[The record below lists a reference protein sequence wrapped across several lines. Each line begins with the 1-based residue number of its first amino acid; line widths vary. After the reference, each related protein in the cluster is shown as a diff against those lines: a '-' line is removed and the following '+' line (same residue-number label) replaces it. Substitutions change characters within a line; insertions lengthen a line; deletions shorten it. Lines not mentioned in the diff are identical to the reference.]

1 MVGSMLEIT
10 FTRTGPRRYRTTVRR
25 DGTVF
30 ELRGFDRPAEL
41 PHDLAHFVVEREV
54 GCGHGFWGCVAAGAN
69 FQSMT
74 LVEGRR
80 TPHWTERSREVLRR
94 HHDQLTEAESL
105 VGLLLVLFGEGLRND
120 DQALRRRLARRWT
133 PPRDAVRLGPAEARR
148 ACRALADA
156 RDHWQA
162 LPTGGTLTVTWTDPS
177 ARPARPD
184 GGRPRRRRRPGRA
197 GARRSGPGC

>member
-1 MVGSMLEIT
+1 MLEIT

-54 GCGHGFWGCVAAGAN
+54 GCRHGFWGCVAAGAN

-105 VGLLLVLFGEGLRND
+105 VGLLLGLFGEGIGND
-120 DQALRRRLARRWT
+120 DQALRSRPARRWT

-148 ACRALADA
+148 ACQALADA
-156 RDHWQA
+156 RDRWQA
-162 LPTGGTLTVTWTDPS
+162 LPTGGNLTVTWRTDPV
-177 ARPARPD
+177 ARPAGRD
-184 GGRPRRRRRPGRA
+184 GGPRRRRRPGRA
-197 GARRSGPGC
+197 SAGRPGRGC

>member
-1 MVGSMLEIT
+1 MVGPMLEIT

-54 GCGHGFWGCVAAGAN
+54 GCRRGFWGCVAAGAN

-80 TPHWTERSREVLRR
+80 APHWTERSREVLRR

-105 VGLLLVLFGEGLRND
+105 VGLLLELFGEGVGND
-120 DQALRRRLARRWT
+120 DQALRRRLARRWI
-133 PPRDAVRLGPAEARR
+133 PPRDAVRLGPTEARR
-148 ACRALADA
+148 ACQALADA
-156 RDHWQA
+156 RDRWQA
-162 LPTGGTLTVTWTDPS
+162 LPTGGKLTVTWTDPQV
-177 ARPARPD
+177 ARPAGPD
-184 GGRPRRRRRPGRA
+184 GGSPRRRRRSGRAAGRPGR
-197 GARRSGPGC
+197 GC